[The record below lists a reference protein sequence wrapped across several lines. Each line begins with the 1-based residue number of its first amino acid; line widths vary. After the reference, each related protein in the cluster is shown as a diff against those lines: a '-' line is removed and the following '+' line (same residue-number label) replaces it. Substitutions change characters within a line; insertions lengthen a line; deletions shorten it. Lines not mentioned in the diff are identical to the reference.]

1 MATKQY
7 DICIPRQYTNRD
19 GQERTQWIRIGTA
32 FQMKPGDDGQERD
45 ALSGELWFRVL
56 PTDRIALFVRKPKPP
71 AAGAAS
77 DNEDPALEDDISF

>member
-7 DICIPRQYTNRD
+7 DICIPRQYTTRE
-19 GQERTQWIRIGTA
+19 GQERIQWIRIGTA
-32 FQMKPGDDGQERD
+32 FAMKPGEDGQERD

-56 PTDRIALFVRKPKPP
+56 PTDRIALFLRKPKPP

-77 DNEDPALEDDISF
+77 DNDGAADDDEIPF